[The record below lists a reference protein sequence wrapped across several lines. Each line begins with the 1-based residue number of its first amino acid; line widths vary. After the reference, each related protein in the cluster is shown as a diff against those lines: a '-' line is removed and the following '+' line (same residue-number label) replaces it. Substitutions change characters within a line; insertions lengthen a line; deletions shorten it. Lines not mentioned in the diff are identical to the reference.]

1 MLSKQKTNKKNI
13 HKRTF
18 TIGEIN
24 HLLNLLYWNEK
35 EGIYNGNKEQY
46 WKRHISIIEKLSN

>member
-1 MLSKQKTNKKNI
+1 MKQKLNKKNI

-24 HLLNLLYWNEK
+24 HILNLLYRNEQ

-46 WKRHISIIEKLSN
+46 WERHLSIVEKLSN